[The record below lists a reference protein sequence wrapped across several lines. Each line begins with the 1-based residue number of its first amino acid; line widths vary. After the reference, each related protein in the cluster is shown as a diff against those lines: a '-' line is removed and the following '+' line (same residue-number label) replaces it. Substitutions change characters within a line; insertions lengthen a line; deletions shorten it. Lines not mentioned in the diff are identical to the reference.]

1 MIFNSVVQ
9 SGGGGGAEQAYTI
22 TVDSS
27 LSLSTGIRLPNSSVA
42 GQFCNSNGFYV
53 GGINSILTEDGK
65 RVPYFETGSME
76 KSLTFVM
83 PKGNVVVS

>member
-1 MIFNSVVQ
+1 MIFNPVV
-9 SGGGGGAEQAYTI
+9 SGGGGAEQAYTI

-27 LSLSTGIRLPNSSVA
+27 LSLTTGIRLPNSSVA
-42 GQFCNSNGFYV
+42 GQFCNSDGVYL
-53 GGINSILTEDGK
+53 GRINSILTEDGK
-65 RVPYFETGSME
+65 SVPYFETGGIE